1 MNNLDNLNKLKKVL
15 IKKNIDAYL
24 VPKNDCFFNEFIKTG
39 NDRLRYVSNFTGS
52 AGTALILHKK
62 NYLFVDGRY
71 TLQAKQ
77 ESGHL
82 FNIIDISKINILSFL
97 KKNYTNIKIG
107 FDPNLFRFQA
117 IKNILKE
124 KINLVS
130 IEKNLIEQIWKDKK
144 KEVSKNAFILE
155 NQYCGISHIK
165 KIKKLRD
172 LLDINKKN
180 SFFISSNENVCW
192 LLNIRG
198 EDSIYSPLL
207 NAFALIQQNKITV
220 FCNLKKVSNKLI
232 KSFKK
237 DVQFS
242 DIKSLKEKL
251 IRTKIFS
258 VKIDPATTSYGLIKF
273 LQSSKIKCKFI
284 QDPIF
289 HLKSKKNK
297 IEIQNLK
304 IAHMFD
310 GVALVKLFFWI
321 NQFKNKKKINEISCQ
336 KQLEN
341 FRKENSFY
349 LGPSFPPIS
358 GFNKNGAIIHYNATN
373 KTNQLLTGNGIY
385 LLDTGGQYL
394 WGTTD
399 VTRTISL
406 GKPSLYKK
414 NIYTRILKGH
424 LALRNFQL
432 KNNTTGAQLDQ
443 AARKYLKQIGLD
455 YPHSTGHGVGYCLN
469 VHESP
474 PSISKKS
481 KDKFALGQVVSNEP
495 GYYLERQFGMR
506 IENLIYVNKIKKK
519 LLFEDLTLVPYDK
532 NLINKDLLSR
542 LEIKY
547 LNNYHKEV
555 FEKLNSFL
563 NLKELNFLKKICSP
577 L

>member
-1 MNNLDNLNKLKKVL
+1 MNNLDNLNKLKKAL

-24 VPKNDCFFNEFIKTG
+24 VPKNDFFFNEFIKTG

-424 LALRNFQL
+424 LALRNFEL

-469 VHESP
+469 VHENP

-481 KDKFALGQVVSNEP
+481 KDKFAVGQVVSNEP

-532 NLINKDLLSR
+532 NLINKNLLSR

-563 NLKELNFLKKICSP
+563 NLKELSFLKKICSP

>member
-1 MNNLDNLNKLKKVL
+1 MNNLNKLKNLL

-52 AGTALILHKK
+52 AGTALIFKKK

-77 ESGHL
+77 ESGHP
-82 FNIIDISKINILSFL
+82 FNIIDISKVNILNFL
-97 KKNYTNIKIG
+97 KKNHANIKIG
-107 FDPNLFRFQA
+107 FDPNLFRFQV
-117 IKNILKE
+117 IENILKE

-130 IEKNLIEQIWKDKK
+130 IEKNLIDQVWNAKK
-144 KEVSKNAFILE
+144 KEIYKNAFILK
-155 NQYCGISHIK
+155 NQYSGISHTN
-165 KIKKLRD
+165 KIKSLRD

-198 EDSIYSPLL
+198 QDSFYSPLL

-220 FCNLKKVSNKLI
+220 FCNLKKVGNKLI

-237 DVQFS
+237 DFQFS
-242 DIKSLKEKL
+242 DIKSLKESL
-251 IRTKIFS
+251 IKTKILS
-258 VKIDPATTSYGLIKF
+258 VKIDPAITSYGLIKL
-273 LQSSKIKCKFI
+273 LQSIKIKCEFI
-284 QDPIF
+284 KDPIF
-289 HLKSKKNK
+289 YLKSKKNK

-304 IAHMFD
+304 IVHMFD
-310 GVALVKLFFWI
+310 GVALVKLFFWLDY
-321 NQFKNKKKINEISCQ
+321 FKNKKKLNEISCQ
-336 KQLEN
+336 KKLES
-341 FRKENSFY
+341 FRKKNSFY

-373 KTNQLLTGNGIY
+373 KTNLSLTGNGIY
-385 LLDTGGQYL
+385 LLDTGGQYS

-414 NIYTRILKGH
+414 NIYTRVLKGH
-424 LALRNFQL
+424 LALKNFQL
-432 KNNTTGAQLDQ
+432 KNNTTGVQLDQ

-455 YPHSTGHGVGYCLN
+455 YQHSTGHGVGYYLN
-469 VHESP
+469 VHENP

-481 KDKFALGQVVSNEP
+481 MERFSVGQVVSNEP
-495 GYYLERQFGMR
+495 GYYLEGQFGMR

-532 NLINKDLLSR
+532 NLINKNLLSKV
-542 LEIKY
+542 EIGY
-547 LNNYHKEV
+547 LNSYHKEV

-563 NLKELNFLKKICSP
+563 NLKELSFLKKICLP

>member
-1 MNNLDNLNKLKKVL
+1 MNNLDNLNKLKKAL

-24 VPKNDCFFNEFIKTG
+24 VPKNDYFFNEFIKTG

-251 IRTKIFS
+251 IKTKIFS

-394 WGTTD
+394 CGTTD

-406 GKPSLYKK
+406 GKTSLYKK

-424 LALRNFQL
+424 LALKNFKL

-481 KDKFALGQVVSNEP
+481 KDKFAVGQVVSNEP

-555 FEKLNSFL
+555 FKKLNSFL